1 MRLVNSISKENVAAF
16 LIFAFSFIYRAL
28 LAFSHEYPPGP
39 DVGLHNSIINSIM
52 LRNGDFSWNQYHM
65 GSGVSLT
72 HPGFHIFTSIIIFQ
86 TSLPDY
92 AAQAFVAI
100 LFSSLM
106 VLCAYVIVR
115 QAWALN
121 SASLTAAFL
130 MAISR
135 YDLEML
141 LWGGYPNIITL
152 AIMPAFLYLMIKEE
166 VLSRKKFI
174 MLGSI
179 LTGSIFFT
187 HSLSSVVHI
196 CMLALFLFLNLLFSR
211 FTRREIEFSMKVF
224 STVILGFLIAAP
236 FIIRVLPA
244 YLENSEA
251 FSGQVA
257 ENLKA
262 TMLTRTV
269 PLSIVLASVVP
280 ATSLIAITKKYG
292 GALFRRVSLLFSVWI
307 LLPVFATQSFIVGLY
322 TDYFRLLHFIVMPI
336 IIFLALLISHG
347 IGYLSNLVQKVAF
360 RKNTITPIFHVFS
373 FTLILTVLS
382 LSVLPIFAGPAG
394 GFSIADYYRVAS
406 APEFQ
411 SILWIRKNTPEDSIF
426 VSEHG
431 YGWWVSGFGQ
441 RVALSSTDPQFL
453 IIPHEFEAAYVARTL
468 LETNFAINNGLIEL
482 REDAYSG
489 SYNPGL
495 LIESDNLV
503 YPFLI
508 MYFNDSDTVI
518 FYRYCD
524 QPRFV
529 EASMIPVK
537 YVVVE
542 KTPDSVCL
550 SVVRENTE
558 VSFTRKMTIQ
568 RSVAS
573 FNLSLKVASCQN
585 NIYVEHVRLILNAK
599 GSVSISNKTIC
610 IINQEF
616 RMCGQTVFNDYTP
629 RLNILSRGDTQ
640 RLELIYSNFGN
651 FDAVDFRMTL
661 EGFASETASASSIL
675 LHTSQLKQYTNATT
689 SEIKVFDY
697 REIIREKNISF
708 IAFKRARYDVKKFI
722 NNPAFSIVFIN
733 DRTVIF
739 KVYS

>member
-1 MRLVNSISKENVAAF
+1 MRPINSISKENVAAF

-28 LAFSHEYPPGP
+28 LVFSHEYPPGP

-52 LRNGDFSWNQYHM
+52 VRNGDFSWNQYHM

-86 TSLPDY
+86 TSMPDY
-92 AAQAFVAI
+92 AAQAFVAV

-106 VLCAYVIVR
+106 VLCACIIVR

-121 SASLTAAFL
+121 SASLTAALL

-152 AIMPAFLYLMIKEE
+152 AIMPAFFYLMIKEE
-166 VLSRKKFI
+166 VFSMKKFI

-196 CMLALFLFLNLLFSR
+196 CLIALFLLLNLLFSR

-236 FIIRVLPA
+236 FIISVLPA
-244 YLENSEA
+244 YLENAEA
-251 FSGQVA
+251 FSGHIA

-269 PLSIVLASVVP
+269 PLSIVLASMVP
-280 ATSLIAITKKYG
+280 TTSLIALTKKYS
-292 GALFRRVSLLFSVWI
+292 GALFRRISLLFSVWI
-307 LLPVFATQSFIVGLY
+307 LLPAFATQSFIVGLY

-347 IGYLSNLVQKVAF
+347 IGYLSNLVQKVVS
-360 RKNTITPIFHVFS
+360 RKNAITPIFYVFS
-373 FTLILTVLS
+373 STLILAVLS

-394 GFSIADYYRVAS
+394 GFSIADYYRVVS

-411 SILWIRKNTPEDSIF
+411 SIIWIRKNTPENSIF

-489 SYNPGL
+489 NYNPGL
-495 LIESDNLV
+495 LVESDNLV

-518 FYRYCD
+518 FYRCCD

-550 SVVRENTE
+550 SVARENTE

-585 NIYVEHVRLILNAK
+585 NICVEHVRLILNAK

-616 RMCGQTVFNDYTP
+616 RMCGQMVFNDYTP
-629 RLNILSRGDTQ
+629 RLNILSYGDTH

-651 FDAVDFRMTL
+651 LNVVDFHMTF
-661 EGFASETASASSIL
+661 EGFAPETASASSTL
-675 LHTSQLKQYTNATT
+675 FHTSQLKHYTNATT

-697 REIIREKNISF
+697 REIIKEKNISF
-708 IAFKRARYDVKKFI
+708 IAFERARYDVKKFI

-739 KVYS
+739 KAHS